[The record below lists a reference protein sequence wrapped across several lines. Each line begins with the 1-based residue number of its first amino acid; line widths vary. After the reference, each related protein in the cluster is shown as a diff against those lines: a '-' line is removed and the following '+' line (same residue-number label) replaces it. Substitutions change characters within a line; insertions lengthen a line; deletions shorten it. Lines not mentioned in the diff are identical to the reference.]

1 MIIDFMGLNFMKHS
15 FGEKGGLLSLM
26 LPGNSYSTLNFIFII
41 LSIKGLIKN
50 TSEKL
55 ICQFY
60 LQNMII
66 LYEITLRITKLV
78 KVNEVE

>member
-1 MIIDFMGLNFMKHS
+1 MIIDFMGLNFMKLS
-15 FGEKGGLLSLM
+15 FGKNGGLLSLM
-26 LPGNSYSTLNFIFII
+26 FPKNSCSMLNFIFII

-60 LQNMII
+60 LQNTVI